1 MPNHELILNPEQAA
15 ALAQLHLRESYFLS
29 GAAGSGKSFVI
40 QHFLS
45 ERSSKKTPVLAST
58 GAAAILVGGR
68 TFHSFFGIGLME
80 GGVGPTFERVKK
92 DRRVAKRLVE
102 AETLVIDEV
111 SMLPGQALE
120 VADALCRWFRDA
132 AVPWGG
138 LQMIFVGDFAQ
149 LPPVTQ
155 GSRRDWAFQCSAW
168 KNLDMKMIYLQE
180 NERVS
185 DSQYHALLNQIRQGQ
200 IPPTTE
206 QILNSR
212 LVGNRNVDS
221 YTQLFSRRADVDSFN
236 QKRLEALPGEAKIFH
251 TVFLGEAKY
260 LATAK
265 KQSPVPETLVFKK
278 KCKVMI
284 VQNDPKNRWVNG
296 SLGELKEFGDD
307 FLKIELLN
315 GRIVEVPQS
324 TFTIL
329 DGDGEPVASILQYPV
344 VLAYA
349 TTIHKAQGA
358 TLDELCVD
366 LSALWEPGQAYV
378 ALSRLRKLDGLH
390 LRRWSRR
397 SVIVDPA
404 VVAFYKTFSGEP
416 LPQREI
422 VSEDLLC

>member
-1 MPNHELILNPEQAA
+1 MTNQGLTLNPEQAA
-15 ALAQLHLRESYFLS
+15 AVAQLHLQKSYFLS

-40 QHFLS
+40 RNFLND
-45 ERSSKKTPVLAST
+45 RNLKKTPVLAST

-102 AETLVIDEV
+102 ADTLVIDEV

-120 VADALCRWFRDA
+120 VADALCRWFRDPA
-132 AVPWGG
+132 IPWGG

-149 LPPVTQ
+149 LPPVSQT
-155 GSRRDWAFQCSAW
+155 SRRDWAFRSSAW
-168 KNLDMKMIYLQE
+168 QNLQMEMIYLQE

-185 DSQYHALLNQIRQGQ
+185 DSSYHFLLNQIRQGRIDQ
-200 IPPTTE
+200 STE
-206 QILNSR
+206 ALLNGR
-212 LVGNRNVDS
+212 LVGTRNIDS
-221 YTQLFSRRADVDSFN
+221 HTQLFSRRADVESFN
-236 QKRLEALPGEAKIFH
+236 QKRLEELPGETQLFH
-251 TVFLGEAKY
+251 TMYLGEAKY
-260 LATAK
+260 LASAK
-265 KQSPVPETLVFKK
+265 KQSPVSETLAFKK
-278 KCKVMI
+278 NCKVMI

-296 SLGELKEFGDD
+296 SLGVLKDFGDEY
-307 FLKIELLN
+307 LKIELLN
-315 GRIVEVPQS
+315 GRVVEVPQS

-329 DGDGEPVASILQYPV
+329 DGDGEPVCAIVQYPV

-358 TLDELCVD
+358 TMDELCVD
-366 LSALWEPGQAYV
+366 LSSLWEPGQAYV

-397 SVIVDPA
+397 SVIVDPE
-404 VVAFYKTFSGEP
+404 VVAFYTKS
-416 LPQREI
+416 QRVPEQTGI
-422 VSEDLLC
+422 VSSDLM